1 MKLLQNKKIAYLTAI
16 FCTLLWG
23 TAFPFIKVGYS
34 AFKIEESDIG
44 SKLIFAGMRFML
56 AGFMVFLFLW
66 ISKRKPPTLSKK
78 DILPVCSLG
87 VVQTGLQYIFT
98 YIGIGFTSGT
108 NTSIIT
114 ACASFFTVLFVPL
127 FFKNDRLTLMKIIGC
142 ILGFGGIIAI
152 NFGGTVSTDTWF
164 GDMMILFST
173 ISAAAGNIVAK
184 KVTTGRDP
192 FPVTAFQLLTGGFIL
207 LVSGICCGGR
217 LTLMKII
224 GCILGFGGIIA
235 INFGGTV
242 STDTW
247 FGDMMILFSTISAA
261 AGNIVAKK
269 VTTGRDPFPV
279 TAFQLLT
286 GGFIL
291 LVSGICC
298 GGSIG
303 LINVESVSVLLWL
316 AFVSAAAFSLWTALL
331 KFHDASRISVFNLLV
346 PVFGTVLSGLMLGEN
361 VFRIETLISLILISL
376 GIAFVNM
383 NLKKSGGKI

>member
-1 MKLLQNKKIAYLTAI
+1 
-16 FCTLLWG
+16 
-23 TAFPFIKVGYS
+23 
-34 AFKIEESDIG
+34 
-44 SKLIFAGMRFML
+44 
-56 AGFMVFLFLW
+56 MVFLFLW

-114 ACASFFTVLFVPL
+114 ACASFFTVL
-127 FFKNDRLTLMKIIGC
+127 IGC
-142 ILGFGGIIAI
+142 ILGF
-152 NFGGTVSTDTWF
+152 S
-164 GDMMILFST
+164 
-173 ISAAAGNIVAK
+173 
-184 KVTTGRDP
+184 
-192 FPVTAFQLLTGGFIL
+192 
-207 LVSGICCGGR
+207 
-217 LTLMKII
+217 
-224 GCILGFGGIIA
+224 GIIA

>member
-1 MKLLQNKKIAYLTAI
+1 MDIKKKTAD
-16 FCTLLWG
+16 
-23 TAFPFIKVGYS
+23 
-34 AFKIEESDIG
+34 AFKKRYTARLFTRSGADRIAVYFYIHRN
-44 SKLIFAGMRFML
+44 RFY
-56 AGFMVFLFLW
+56 
-66 ISKRKPPTLSKK
+66 KRNEHLYNN
-78 DILPVCSLG
+78 SLC
-87 VVQTGLQYIFT
+87 VVLYRTFR
-98 YIGIGFTSGT
+98 
-108 NTSIIT
+108 
-114 ACASFFTVLFVPL
+114 AVV
-127 FFKNDRLTLMKIIGC
+127 FKNDRLTLMKIIGC

-173 ISAAAGNIVAK
+173 ISAAAGNI
-184 KVTTGRDP
+184 
-192 FPVTAFQLLTGGFIL
+192 I
-207 LVSGICCGGR
+207 
-217 LTLMKII
+217 
-224 GCILGFGGIIA
+224 
-235 INFGGTV
+235 
-242 STDTW
+242 
-247 FGDMMILFSTISAA
+247 
-261 AGNIVAKK
+261 AKK

-303 LINVESVSVLLWL
+303 FINVESVSVLLWL

>member
-1 MKLLQNKKIAYLTAI
+1 
-16 FCTLLWG
+16 
-23 TAFPFIKVGYS
+23 
-34 AFKIEESDIG
+34 
-44 SKLIFAGMRFML
+44 ML
-56 AGFMVFLFLW
+56 AGLMVFLFCGYQKENRRRFQ
-66 ISKRKPPTLSKK
+66 KRYTAHLFTRSGADRIAVYFYIHRNRFYKRNEHLYNNG
-78 DILPVCSLG
+78 LC
-87 VVQTGLQYIFT
+87 VVLYRTFR
-98 YIGIGFTSGT
+98 
-108 NTSIIT
+108 
-114 ACASFFTVLFVPL
+114 AVV
-127 FFKNDRLTLMKIIGC
+127 FKND
-142 ILGFGGIIAI
+142 
-152 NFGGTVSTDTWF
+152 
-164 GDMMILFST
+164 
-173 ISAAAGNIVAK
+173 
-184 KVTTGRDP
+184 
-192 FPVTAFQLLTGGFIL
+192 
-207 LVSGICCGGR
+207 R

-383 NLKKSGGKI
+383 NLKNREVKYES

>member
-34 AFKIEESDIG
+34 AFEIEESDIG

-66 ISKRKPPTLSKK
+66 VSKRKVPTLSKK

-207 LVSGICCGGR
+207 LVSGICCGGS
-217 LTLMKII
+217 
-224 GCILGFGGIIA
+224 
-235 INFGGTV
+235 V
-242 STDTW
+242 
-247 FGDMMILFSTISAA
+247 
-261 AGNIVAKK
+261 
-269 VTTGRDPFPV
+269 
-279 TAFQLLT
+279 
-286 GGFIL
+286 
-291 LVSGICC
+291 
-298 GGSIG
+298 GSI
-303 LINVESVSVLLWL
+303 NAESISVLLWL
-316 AFVSAAAFSLWTALL
+316 AFVSAAAFSLWTGLL

-376 GIAFVNM
+376 GIAFVNI
-383 NLKKSGGKI
+383 NFKKSGGKR

>member
-34 AFKIEESDIG
+34 AFEIEESDIG

-173 ISAAAGNIVAK
+173 ISAAA
-184 KVTTGRDP
+184 
-192 FPVTAFQLLTGGFIL
+192 
-207 LVSGICCGGR
+207 
-217 LTLMKII
+217 
-224 GCILGFGGIIA
+224 
-235 INFGGTV
+235 
-242 STDTW
+242 
-247 FGDMMILFSTISAA
+247 
-261 AGNIVAKK
+261 
-269 VTTGRDPFPV
+269 
-279 TAFQLLT
+279 
-286 GGFIL
+286 
-291 LVSGICC
+291 
-298 GGSIG
+298 
-303 LINVESVSVLLWL
+303 
-316 AFVSAAAFSLWTALL
+316 FSLWTALL

>member
-34 AFKIEESDIG
+34 AFQIEESDIG

-66 ISKRKPPTLSKK
+66 ISKRKLPTLSKK

-127 FFKNDRLTLMKIIGC
+127 FFKNDRLTPMKIIGC
-142 ILGFGGIIAI
+142 ILG
-152 NFGGTVSTDTWF
+152 
-164 GDMMILFST
+164 
-173 ISAAAGNIVAK
+173 
-184 KVTTGRDP
+184 
-192 FPVTAFQLLTGGFIL
+192 
-207 LVSGICCGGR
+207 
-217 LTLMKII
+217 
-224 GCILGFGGIIA
+224 
-235 INFGGTV
+235 FGGTV

-316 AFVSAAAFSLWTALL
+316 AFVSAVAFSLWTVLL

>member
-1 MKLLQNKKIAYLTAI
+1 
-16 FCTLLWG
+16 
-23 TAFPFIKVGYS
+23 
-34 AFKIEESDIG
+34 
-44 SKLIFAGMRFML
+44 
-56 AGFMVFLFLW
+56 
-66 ISKRKPPTLSKK
+66 
-78 DILPVCSLG
+78 
-87 VVQTGLQYIFT
+87 
-98 YIGIGFTSGT
+98 
-108 NTSIIT
+108 
-114 ACASFFTVLFVPL
+114 
-127 FFKNDRLTLMKIIGC
+127 MKIIGC

-192 FPVTAFQLLTGGFIL
+192 FPVTAFQ
-207 LVSGICCGGR
+207 
-217 LTLMKII
+217 
-224 GCILGFGGIIA
+224 
-235 INFGGTV
+235 
-242 STDTW
+242 
-247 FGDMMILFSTISAA
+247 
-261 AGNIVAKK
+261 
-269 VTTGRDPFPV
+269 
-279 TAFQLLT
+279 
-286 GGFIL
+286 